1 MQYIGE
7 LISLVVSVLW
17 TISALASE
25 VGSKHL
31 GVYVLNVWRLGLSL
45 LFAGLLLWATMGAPS
60 PVYAGGEAW
69 IWLLLSGVVG
79 YFFGDYCLFS
89 SYLVIGSRFGMLFM
103 TLAPMFTAFFAWLM
117 LGQQLSWKALL
128 AMVVTLSGIAITV
141 FHRGGGHKVSLSLPL
156 KGVLFGLG
164 AALGQGAGLV
174 MSMIGL
180 NHYRADVPSDML
192 PQMETWLPFAANMIR
207 CLAGTLCFTVCL
219 LWRGEMHLMAE
230 SRPQGTA
237 GHALRRLRGTLLRGE
252 PVADGC
258 AVYGGRHRQHAYGA
272 DAHHDLVA
280 LEMAVPSAHHVEGRR
295 RCRHLVCRR
304 VALLPF
310 VILCIEH

>member
-230 SRPQGTA
+230 SRHDHKG
-237 GHALRRLRGTLLRGE
+237 LL
-252 PVADGC
+252 AMLC
-258 AVYGGRHRQHAYGA
+258 AVFVGPFFGVS
-272 DAHHDLVA
+272 LS
-280 LEMAVPSAHHVEGRR
+280 LMAVQYTAAGIASTLMALTPIMI
-295 RCRHLVCRR
+295 
-304 VALLPF
+304 LLPSKWLF
-310 VILCIEH
+310 HQPITWKAVAGAVISCIGVSLFFLL

>member
-45 LFAGLLLWATMGAPS
+45 LFAGLLLWVTMGAPT
-60 PVYAGGEAW
+60 PVYAGIEAW
-69 IWLLLSGVVG
+69 LWLLLSGVVG

-230 SRPQGTA
+230 SRHDHKG
-237 GHALRRLRGTLLRGE
+237 LL
-252 PVADGC
+252 AMLC
-258 AVYGGRHRQHAYGA
+258 AVFVGPFFGVS
-272 DAHHDLVA
+272 LS
-280 LEMAVPSAHHVEGRR
+280 LMAVQYTAAGIASTLMALTPIMI
-295 RCRHLVCRR
+295 
-304 VALLPF
+304 LLPSKWLF
-310 VILCIEH
+310 HQPITWKAVAGAVISCIGVSLFFLL

>member
-45 LFAGLLLWATMGAPS
+45 LFAGLLLWATMGAPA

-69 IWLLLSGVVG
+69 TWLLLSGVVG

-230 SRPQGTA
+230 SRHDHKG
-237 GHALRRLRGTLLRGE
+237 LL
-252 PVADGC
+252 AMLC
-258 AVYGGRHRQHAYGA
+258 AVFVGPFFGVS
-272 DAHHDLVA
+272 LS
-280 LEMAVPSAHHVEGRR
+280 LMAVQYTAAGIASTLMALTPIMI
-295 RCRHLVCRR
+295 
-304 VALLPF
+304 LLPSKWLF
-310 VILCIEH
+310 HQPITWKAVAGAVISCIGVSLFFLL

>member
-45 LFAGLLLWATMGAPS
+45 LFAGLLLLATMGAPT
-60 PVYAGGEAW
+60 PVYAGSEAW
-69 IWLLLSGVVG
+69 LWLLLSGVVG

-230 SRPQGTA
+230 SRHDHKG
-237 GHALRRLRGTLLRGE
+237 LL
-252 PVADGC
+252 AMLC
-258 AVYGGRHRQHAYGA
+258 AVFVGPFFGVS
-272 DAHHDLVA
+272 LS
-280 LEMAVPSAHHVEGRR
+280 LMAVQYTAAGIASTLMALTPIMI
-295 RCRHLVCRR
+295 
-304 VALLPF
+304 LLPSKWLF
-310 VILCIEH
+310 HQPITWKAVAGAVISCIGVSLFFLL

>member
-1 MQYIGE
+1 M
-7 LISLVVSVLW
+7 ISLVVSVLW

-45 LFAGLLLWATMGAPS
+45 LFAGLLLWATMGAPT

-69 IWLLLSGVVG
+69 LWLLLSGVVG

-230 SRPQGTA
+230 SRHDHKG
-237 GHALRRLRGTLLRGE
+237 LL
-252 PVADGC
+252 AMLC
-258 AVYGGRHRQHAYGA
+258 AVFVGPFFGVS
-272 DAHHDLVA
+272 LS
-280 LEMAVPSAHHVEGRR
+280 LMAVQYTAAGIASTLMALTPIMI
-295 RCRHLVCRR
+295 
-304 VALLPF
+304 LLPSKWLF
-310 VILCIEH
+310 HQPITWKAVAGAVISCIGVSLFFLL

>member
-45 LFAGLLLWATMGAPS
+45 LFAGLLLWVTMGAPT
-60 PVYAGGEAW
+60 PVYAGSEAW
-69 IWLLLSGVVG
+69 LWLLLSGVVG

-180 NHYRADVPSDML
+180 NHYRADVPSDLL

-230 SRPQGTA
+230 SRHDHKG
-237 GHALRRLRGTLLRGE
+237 LL
-252 PVADGC
+252 AMLC
-258 AVYGGRHRQHAYGA
+258 AVFVGPFFGVS
-272 DAHHDLVA
+272 LS
-280 LEMAVPSAHHVEGRR
+280 LMAVQYTAAGIASTLMALTPIMI
-295 RCRHLVCRR
+295 
-304 VALLPF
+304 LLPSKWLF
-310 VILCIEH
+310 HQPITWKAVAGAVISCIGVSLFFLL

>member
-45 LFAGLLLWATMGAPS
+45 LFAGLLLWATMGAPT
-60 PVYAGGEAW
+60 PVYAGSEAW
-69 IWLLLSGVVG
+69 TWLLLSGVVG

-219 LWRGEMHLMAE
+219 LRRGEMHLMAE
-230 SRPQGTA
+230 SRHDHKG
-237 GHALRRLRGTLLRGE
+237 LL
-252 PVADGC
+252 AMLC
-258 AVYGGRHRQHAYGA
+258 AVFVGPFFGVS
-272 DAHHDLVA
+272 LS
-280 LEMAVPSAHHVEGRR
+280 LMAVQYTAAGIASTLMALTPIMI
-295 RCRHLVCRR
+295 
-304 VALLPF
+304 LLPSKWLF
-310 VILCIEH
+310 HQPITWKAVAGAVISCIGVSLFFLL

>member
-45 LFAGLLLWATMGAPS
+45 LFAGLLLWATMGAPT
-60 PVYAGGEAW
+60 PVYAGSEAW
-69 IWLLLSGVVG
+69 TWLLLSGVVG

-230 SRPQGTA
+230 SRHDHKG
-237 GHALRRLRGTLLRGE
+237 LL
-252 PVADGC
+252 AMLC
-258 AVYGGRHRQHAYGA
+258 AVFVGPFFGVS
-272 DAHHDLVA
+272 LS
-280 LEMAVPSAHHVEGRR
+280 LMAVQYTAAGIASMLMALTPIMI
-295 RCRHLVCRR
+295 
-304 VALLPF
+304 LLPSKWLF
-310 VILCIEH
+310 HQPITWKAVAGAVISCIGVSLFFLL

>member
-45 LFAGLLLWATMGAPS
+45 LFAGLLLWVTMGAPS

-230 SRPQGTA
+230 SRHDHKG
-237 GHALRRLRGTLLRGE
+237 LL
-252 PVADGC
+252 AMLC
-258 AVYGGRHRQHAYGA
+258 AVFVGPFFGVS
-272 DAHHDLVA
+272 LS
-280 LEMAVPSAHHVEGRR
+280 LMAVQYTAAGIASTLMALTPIMI
-295 RCRHLVCRR
+295 
-304 VALLPF
+304 LLPSKWLF
-310 VILCIEH
+310 HQPITWKAVAGAVISCIGVSLFFLL

>member
-45 LFAGLLLWATMGAPS
+45 LFAGLLLWATMGAPA

-230 SRPQGTA
+230 SRHDHKG
-237 GHALRRLRGTLLRGE
+237 LL
-252 PVADGC
+252 AMLC
-258 AVYGGRHRQHAYGA
+258 AVFVGPFFGVS
-272 DAHHDLVA
+272 LS
-280 LEMAVPSAHHVEGRR
+280 LMAVQYTAAGIASTLMALTPIMI
-295 RCRHLVCRR
+295 
-304 VALLPF
+304 LLPSKWLF
-310 VILCIEH
+310 HQPITWKAVAGAVISCVGVSLFFLL

>member
-45 LFAGLLLWATMGAPS
+45 LFAGLLLWATMGAPT

-69 IWLLLSGVVG
+69 LWLLLSGVVG

-230 SRPQGTA
+230 SRHDHKG
-237 GHALRRLRGTLLRGE
+237 LL
-252 PVADGC
+252 AMLC
-258 AVYGGRHRQHAYGA
+258 AVFVGPFFGVS
-272 DAHHDLVA
+272 LS
-280 LEMAVPSAHHVEGRR
+280 LMAVQYTAAGIASTLMALTPIMI
-295 RCRHLVCRR
+295 
-304 VALLPF
+304 LLPSKWLF
-310 VILCIEH
+310 HQPITWKAVAGAVISCIGVSLFFLL

>member
-69 IWLLLSGVVG
+69 LWLLLSGVVG

-207 CLAGTLCFTVCL
+207 CLAGTLCFTACL

-230 SRPQGTA
+230 SRHDHKG
-237 GHALRRLRGTLLRGE
+237 LL
-252 PVADGC
+252 AMLC
-258 AVYGGRHRQHAYGA
+258 AVFVGPFFGVS
-272 DAHHDLVA
+272 LS
-280 LEMAVPSAHHVEGRR
+280 LMAVQYTAAGIASTLMALTPIMI
-295 RCRHLVCRR
+295 
-304 VALLPF
+304 LLPSKWLF
-310 VILCIEH
+310 HQPITWKAVAGAVISCVGVSLFFLL

>member
-230 SRPQGTA
+230 SRHDHKG
-237 GHALRRLRGTLLRGE
+237 LL
-252 PVADGC
+252 AMLC
-258 AVYGGRHRQHAYGA
+258 AVFVGPFFGVS
-272 DAHHDLVA
+272 LS
-280 LEMAVPSAHHVEGRR
+280 LMAVQYTAAGIASTLMALTPIMI
-295 RCRHLVCRR
+295 
-304 VALLPF
+304 LLPSKWLF
-310 VILCIEH
+310 HQPITWKAVAGAVISCVGVSLFFRL

>member
-230 SRPQGTA
+230 SRHDHKG
-237 GHALRRLRGTLLRGE
+237 LL
-252 PVADGC
+252 AMLC
-258 AVYGGRHRQHAYGA
+258 AVFVGPFFGVS
-272 DAHHDLVA
+272 LS
-280 LEMAVPSAHHVEGRR
+280 LMAVQYTAAGIASTLMALTPIMI
-295 RCRHLVCRR
+295 
-304 VALLPF
+304 LLPSKWLF
-310 VILCIEH
+310 HQPITWKAVAGAVISCVGVSLFFLL

>member
-45 LFAGLLLWATMGAPS
+45 LFAGLLLWVTMGAPS

-69 IWLLLSGVVG
+69 TWLLLSGVVG

-117 LGQQLSWKALL
+117 LGQLLSWKALL

-230 SRPQGTA
+230 SRHDHKG
-237 GHALRRLRGTLLRGE
+237 LL
-252 PVADGC
+252 AMLC
-258 AVYGGRHRQHAYGA
+258 AVFVGPFFGVS
-272 DAHHDLVA
+272 LS
-280 LEMAVPSAHHVEGRR
+280 LMAVQYTAAGIASTLMALTPIMI
-295 RCRHLVCRR
+295 
-304 VALLPF
+304 LLPSKWLF
-310 VILCIEH
+310 HQPITWKAVAGAVISCIGVSLFFLL

>member
-45 LFAGLLLWATMGAPS
+45 LFAGLLLWATMGAPT
-60 PVYAGGEAW
+60 PVYAGSEAW
-69 IWLLLSGVVG
+69 TWLLLSGVVG

-230 SRPQGTA
+230 SRHDHKG
-237 GHALRRLRGTLLRGE
+237 LL
-252 PVADGC
+252 AMLC
-258 AVYGGRHRQHAYGA
+258 AVFVGPFFGVS
-272 DAHHDLVA
+272 LS
-280 LEMAVPSAHHVEGRR
+280 LMAVQYTAAGIASTLMALTPIMI
-295 RCRHLVCRR
+295 
-304 VALLPF
+304 LLPSKWLF
-310 VILCIEH
+310 HQPITWKAVAGAVISCIGVSLFFLL

>member
-17 TISALASE
+17 TISALTSE

-45 LFAGLLLWATMGAPS
+45 LFAGLLLWATMGAPA

-69 IWLLLSGVVG
+69 TWLLLSGVVG

-207 CLAGTLCFTVCL
+207 CLAGTICFTVCL

-230 SRPQGTA
+230 SRHDHKG
-237 GHALRRLRGTLLRGE
+237 LL
-252 PVADGC
+252 AMLC
-258 AVYGGRHRQHAYGA
+258 AVFVGPFFGVS
-272 DAHHDLVA
+272 LS
-280 LEMAVPSAHHVEGRR
+280 LMAVQYTAAGIASTLMALTPIMI
-295 RCRHLVCRR
+295 
-304 VALLPF
+304 LLPSKWLF
-310 VILCIEH
+310 HQPITWKAVAGAVISCIGVSLFFLL